1 MSVINAFNT
10 LTYTFIENRTY
21 MTSLDATNQL
31 CSVTLLGNLVAT
43 PEVRYLANPVLA
55 VTDITLA
62 TTHRW
67 LDKKT
72 GAKKEWTSFHQ
83 IKVVGKLVENTLL
96 HAKKGDV
103 LLVQGYI
110 ANNKTAPIEIV
121 HATSVE
127 HFAKGFTHAM
137 NQVLCS
143 AKISSEIQLVTTE
156 HNKQLATFDVDIQHQ
171 AYSEHKQKVVAHHV
185 TRNVHVWG
193 KQATYLLQQA
203 QLGAHVIIEGRLSY
217 ENSNSH
223 TQYIEVSQ
231 LHLVKK

>member
-1 MSVINAFNT
+1 
-10 LTYTFIENRTY
+10 

-67 LDKKT
+67 LDKKS

-83 IKVVGKLVENTLL
+83 IKVVGTLVEDTLL
-96 HAKKGDV
+96 NAKKGDV

-110 ANNKTAPIEIV
+110 ANNRNASAEIV

-127 HFAKGFTHAM
+127 HFAKGFTHAI
-137 NQVLCS
+137 NQVMCS

-156 HNKQLATFDVDIQHQ
+156 HNKQLATFDIDVQHL
-171 AYSEHKQKVVAHHV
+171 AYSEHKQKMVSHHF

-193 KQATYLLQQA
+193 KQGAYILQHA
-203 QLGAHVIIEGRLSY
+203 QLGSHVIIEGRLSY

-223 TQYIEVSQ
+223 TQYIEASQ